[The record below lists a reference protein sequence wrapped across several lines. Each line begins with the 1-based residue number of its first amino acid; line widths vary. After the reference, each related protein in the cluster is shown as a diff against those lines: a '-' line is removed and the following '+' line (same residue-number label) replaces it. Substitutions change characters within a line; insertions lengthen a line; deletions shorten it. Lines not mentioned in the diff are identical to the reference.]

1 MNEFD
6 VLIGLCMGLGLAA
19 ASGFRVFL
27 PPFLLSIAVRGDAVE
42 VDLANTSLEYF
53 DSNVAVIVLGVA
65 TLAELSAYYV
75 PWVDNLLDTI
85 ASPAAVVAGTGMTAI
100 VLEGN
105 TDPVI
110 QWSLSIIAGGG
121 VSAAVQSATVVTRGI
136 STTLTAGIA
145 NPVVSTEVTSWNIYR
160 FYPSSDQ
167 GECSKASLTRKM
179 DITSDLFPSQISLLF
194 RPRRVHRSFNCQP
207 SLLLTLNQL
216 LF

>member
-6 VLIGLCMGLGLAA
+6 VILALCMGLGLAA

-27 PPFLLSIAVRGDAVE
+27 PPFLLSIAVRADAVE
-42 VDLANTSLEYF
+42 VNLAETPFEYF
-53 DSNVAVIVLGVA
+53 DSNIAVILLGVA

-110 QWSLSIIAGGG
+110 QWSLAIIAGGG
-121 VSAAVQSATVVTRGI
+121 VTAVVQSATVVTRGI
-136 STTLTAGIA
+136 STTLTAGLG
-145 NPVVSTEVTSWNIYR
+145 NPVVSTGDNIASVILALVAMVLPILAALLVAIIVGMIVLKAAEKVT
-160 FYPSSDQ
+160 PSS
-167 GECSKASLTRKM
+167 A
-179 DITSDLFPSQISLLF
+179 
-194 RPRRVHRSFNCQP
+194 
-207 SLLLTLNQL
+207 
-216 LF
+216 